1 MGTIA
6 GAEVTITALYQ
17 PDQLLERFTSSSRAL
32 IIEIKG
38 QQTWD
43 SYPPQQQLS
52 LLGWFRPRDGL
63 LEPDNYYLI
72 TARGGINHD
81 PGLSGNFQQQARYV
95 QGSWHAILPA
105 GSVLD
110 VRNKVSLLSEAAY
123 QWVDFHTAGNNPGA
137 RQLQVLLDE
146 AASKLVGDVNADG
159 DINYTDI
166 LRWNVYLHRDL
177 YRGDAAAL
185 QQLDAAITLGLP
197 PAEIQHQVLVMLGE
211 YTPPPEPG
219 LLDFV
224 KLKLGQNLQQP

>member
-1 MGTIA
+1 MRKVETEEKRLPGIVFRYHRYQISGFGNHVTTRLPPPLPFA
-6 GAEVTITALYQ
+6 FYKGHASAARRQLPGAPSLARFYSATMVT
-17 PDQLLERFTSSSRAL
+17 S
-32 IIEIKG
+32 
-38 QQTWD
+38 
-43 SYPPQQQLS
+43 QLS
-52 LLGWFRPRDGL
+52 ELVAAVGST
-63 LEPDNYYLI
+63 YSLI
-72 TARGGINHD
+72 
-81 PGLSGNFQQQARYV
+81 
-95 QGSWHAILPA
+95 
-105 GSVLD
+105 
-110 VRNKVSLLSEAAY
+110 
-123 QWVDFHTAGNNPGA
+123 
-137 RQLQVLLDE
+137 LLDE